1 MSVAPNASFPLQ
13 SKSSS
18 NRPSI
23 EIVLSRPTYRIGRTV
38 VGTVRLLP
46 NNCNIL
52 PRSCFESAQLYVKGS
67 CQIDSRWHN
76 VDEYQKIYGVHPHLS
91 DHGLIELKVKQD
103 ATVCFW
109 ATNVLSLLHLEE
121 RQGGHWKDVKPK
133 PIKLSSK
140 LSFDLEKKTSEAAD
154 DEVDMLDGTQMTFT
168 FRADL
173 PMDLPHSTS
182 LTCCRYTY
190 FVVVHAKTVT
200 GESLIVTRPFTV
212 LSPLN
217 GFTNIVSTGRV
228 KLGSCQAMAHST
240 GLPFHITV
248 DEMYEARGQVTV
260 NRHTSFK
267 AKSKDIQTLRVAD
280 PHGRPCCIL
289 TVIGS
294 VCMYPG
300 GRLLFQMDFPISGD
314 TWLPC
319 YQVSASLQGE
329 ELAVYEDKTQR
340 RARSYVFDTHHEVVE
355 FGCTERLTFSL
366 LLPLDCPYS
375 LQSDMVKVGIICA
388 LDLTVGNFNG
398 GYTNL
403 RLELPIKVIHAPTAD
418 EMDRDEQELPSLQEL
433 LYGSDVPIETDPRN
447 SCTFPTR
454 DIQKDMKILSYLLVD
469 SCGLK
474 DKRK

>member
-1 MSVAPNASFPLQ
+1 MSVAQNASILP
-13 SKSSS
+13 
-18 NRPSI
+18 PSQRSLNKPSL
-23 EIVLSRPTYRIGRTV
+23 EISLSRPTYRIGGTV

-46 NNCNIL
+46 NNCNVL

-76 VDEYQKIYGVHPHLS
+76 VDEYQKIYGVHPHLN

-103 ATVCFW
+103 SSVCFW
-109 ATNVLSLLHLEE
+109 ATNVLSLHHLEE
-121 RQGGHWKDVKPK
+121 RQGGHWNDVKPK
-133 PIKLSSK
+133 PIKLSSNI
-140 LSFDLEKKTSEAAD
+140 SFDFEKKTREAAD
-154 DEVDMLDGTQMTFT
+154 DMMDMLDRTQMTFT
-168 FRADL
+168 FRAGL
-173 PMDLPHSTS
+173 PFDLPHSAS

-190 FVVVHAKTVT
+190 LVVVHAKTVT
-200 GESLIVTRPFTV
+200 GESIIMTHPFTV

-217 GFTNIVSTGRV
+217 GYANIVSMGRV
-228 KLGSCQAMAHST
+228 KLGSCQAMAHSA
-240 GLPFHITV
+240 GLPCHITI

-267 AKSKDIQTLRVAD
+267 AKSRDIQTLRVAD

-300 GRLLFQMDFPISGD
+300 GRILFQMDFPISGD

-340 RARSYVFDTHHEVVE
+340 RARSYVFDTYHENVE
-355 FGCTERLTFSL
+355 FGNTERLTFSL

-375 LQSDMVKVGIICA
+375 LQSDVVKVGITCA
-388 LDLTVGNFNG
+388 LDLTVDDING

-403 RLELPIKVIHAPTAD
+403 RLDLPIKVIHAPTAE
-418 EMDRDEQELPSLQEL
+418 EMEREEQELPTLQEL
-433 LYGSDVPIETDPRN
+433 LYGSDVPIETDPRK
-447 SCTFPTR
+447 SCHFPTK
-454 DIQKDMKILSYLLVD
+454 DIQKDLKNLSLLLID

-474 DKRK
+474 EKRK